1 MNAVQ
6 SAQAVDASQEA
17 CGQEDLLLGVLHA
30 IDYGVIVV
38 DAAQT
43 ILIANHAAQATLQSG
58 RFLIKHGNR
67 LEPRQTSQH
76 AAFTQALQQAF
87 AGKRRMFAMHDG
99 DEAIT
104 CAMVPVLPAEY
115 KASPTVLVMVSRPQ
129 VCQPLSV
136 SLFAKDEGLSAT
148 ETAVLNGLCNGL
160 DPAEIAQNHAWPSTP
175 SARRFFLF
183 ARKRSRPAFAR
194 WCSGWR
200 CCRPCCRRCGM
211 RRCANELSFI
221 PSPLAGEG

>member
-6 SAQAVDASQEA
+6 AAQAVNASQEA
-17 CGQEDLLLGVLHA
+17 GGQEDLLLGVLHS

-43 ILIANHAAQATLQSG
+43 ILIANHAAQATLNSE
-58 RFLIKHGNR
+58 RFLVKHGNR

-76 AAFTQALQQAF
+76 TTFTQALQQAF
-87 AGKRRMFAMHDG
+87 GGKRRMFAMHDG

-115 KASPTVLVMVSRPQ
+115 RASPSGLVMVSRPQ

-160 DPAEIAQNHAWPSTP
+160 DPAEIAQNHGVAINTIRTQILSIRAKTQSPSIRALVQRLALLP
-175 SARRFFLF
+175 PVL
-183 ARKRSRPAFAR
+183 PALQQ
-194 WCSGWR
+194 
-200 CCRPCCRRCGM
+200 PVQ
-211 RRCANELSFI
+211 
-221 PSPLAGEG
+221 